1 MKRHVLFVYFF
12 ISGILLG
19 QNSDIIKQID
29 DNIAVL
35 NNAIYENNAENKEA
49 ELTDLYY
56 QSKENNY
63 DKGQLDAILLLC
75 KYYISRKEKYDEV
88 IDKGKIAEKIAIET
102 DSNSLPVI
110 RNYMGIAFM
119 ELGLSDE
126 GKKRFF
132 RSIKD
137 SKTIANQEQRNIL
150 NYKNYKY
157 LAQYYQQKQKK
168 DSAFFYLQRALQ
180 ASSEIPKGSVF
191 KNDYIV
197 ENHLKMA
204 EFYIQEKALD
214 KAKSHL
220 NIVSKIIKNSFLN
233 ADFFFLMGKV
243 ALLNR
248 DEKSF
253 LNFYSR
259 ADSLASKTH
268 YPLLKTKIYGD
279 IADYYHRKNDLKK
292 HVYYLKLN
300 SKIRDSIDEVMKS
313 QINKINLNDYEE
325 HSFSPRNFIYALL
338 VIIIFSVVLF
348 NIYSKKNNNLL
359 EKVPLPI
366 LKKDNYVP
374 GKNSISISELTCLA
388 HENDS
393 SFYIKF
399 KEVFPD
405 FEDKILSINTSLKPL
420 DLEICAFIK
429 LNFTT
434 KQIATIKNIS
444 VRAVEGRKYRIRKAL
459 SISQDDNMYVWM
471 SKI

>member
-1 MKRHVLFVYFF
+1 MKSYILIIF
-12 ISGILLG
+12 IFITGNVFS
-19 QNSDIIKQID
+19 QKNDIIKSID
-29 DNIAVL
+29 EKISSHRNARL
-35 NNAIYENNAENKEA
+35 NDETLNKEA
-49 ELTDLYY
+49 ELTEIYY

-63 DKGQLDAILLLC
+63 EKGQLDAILLLC

-102 DSNSLPVI
+102 ESNSLPVI
-110 RNYMGIAFM
+110 RNFLGIAFT
-119 ELGLSDE
+119 ELGLADE
-126 GKKRFF
+126 GKKNFF
-132 RSIKD
+132 KSIKD
-137 SKTIANQEQRNIL
+137 SKNISNQEQRNIL

-157 LAQYYQQKQKK
+157 LALYYQQKQKK
-168 DSAFFYLQRALQ
+168 DSAFFYLQRTLHE
-180 ASSEIPKGSVF
+180 SSEISKGFIF

-197 ENHLKMA
+197 ESHLKMA

-220 NIVSKIIKNSFLN
+220 NVVSKINKNSFLN
-233 ADFFFLMGKV
+233 ADFFFLMGKF
-243 ALLNR
+243 ALLNK

-253 LNFYSR
+253 LNFYFR
-259 ADSLASKTH
+259 ADSLASEIH
-268 YPLLKTKIYGD
+268 YPTLKARIYGD

-300 SKIRDSIDEVMKS
+300 SKIKDSIDRVMKS

-325 HSFSPRNFIYALL
+325 HSFSTRNLIYALL
-338 VIIIFSVVLF
+338 LIIIFTVVLF
-348 NIYSKKNNNLL
+348 NVYSKNNNLL
-359 EKVPLPI
+359 EKVPIPI
-366 LKKDNYVP
+366 LKKDNCAVD
-374 GKNSISISELTCLA
+374 KNPISISELTCLA

-393 SFYIKF
+393 SFYMKF
-399 KEVFPD
+399 KEVFPC
-405 FEDKILSINTSLKPL
+405 FEDKILSINSSLKPL

-434 KQIATIKNIS
+434 KQIAAIKNIS

-459 SISQDDNMYVWM
+459 FISKDDNMYVWM